1 VAKCKYMAVR
11 IIPLLVASFL
21 LLTGC
26 SGAGSSPDKEKK
38 DAEKNTSPV
47 KIGFLVDK
55 TGALASY
62 GYAHEKVGK
71 SAVENINKSGG
82 INGRQME
89 LVIRDTESNPS
100 TAAVQAR
107 RLIEN
112 EKVDFML
119 GSNTSAVVLAISPVA
134 KELKT
139 VYFGTAGGA
148 LLTTPGK
155 GNRYVF
161 DFNTNVKQETAGV
174 VKFIKEDLKVDN
186 WITVVVDYAW
196 GWDQEQSFAEAAKAQ
211 GVKVV
216 KQVRVPL
223 GTDNWLRYL
232 QNNIPQ
238 ETKGVYFANFGTD
251 FLAFIR
257 DLNAVRPDL
266 VKIGGNYVIS
276 GQKIEEL
283 GKQADGLY
291 VVTGYPTWAISDE
304 HDTAY
309 RKAIGMDD
317 KGRESSTGKGL
328 VPSYQWSTWETLNAI
343 RDVIIASGWTGK
355 NDTPKFIEKMEQ
367 MKFKKSLAYPEG
379 DKYFR
384 AEDHLIIKGAWIEQI
399 KDGKLSVAKKI
410 PADTIL
416 YQPMIHLP
424 KDEPL
429 GK

>member
-1 VAKCKYMAVR
+1 MNKTRNIIFRFLPILVVAV
-11 IIPLLVASFL
+11 L
-21 LLTGC
+21 LLAGC
-26 SGAGSSPDKEKK
+26 GGSGEQAKK
-38 DAEKNTSPV
+38 DADKNTSPV
-47 KIGFLVDK
+47 KVGFLVDK

-71 SAVENINKSGG
+71 AAVENINKSGG

-107 RLIEN
+107 RLVEN
-112 EKVDFML
+112 DKVDFLL
-119 GSNTSAVVLAISPVA
+119 GSNTSAVVLAISPIA

-161 DFNTNVKQETAGV
+161 DFNTNVRQETSGV
-174 VKFIKEDLKVDN
+174 VKLIKDDLKVNN

-196 GWDQEQSFAEAAKAQ
+196 GWDQEQSFAAAAKENNI
-211 GVKVV
+211 KVL
-216 KQVRVPL
+216 KQIRVPL

-251 FLAFIR
+251 FLSFIR
-257 DLNAVRPDL
+257 DLHAVRPDL

-283 GKQADGLY
+283 GKPAEGLY
-291 VVTGYPTWAISDE
+291 VVTGYPTWVTTDESDI
-304 HDTAY
+304 AY

-317 KGRESSTGKGL
+317 KGREASSGKGL
-328 VPSYQWSTWETLNAI
+328 VPSYQWSTWETLYGI
-343 RDVIIASGWTGK
+343 RDAVVASGWAGK
-355 NDTPKFIEKMEQ
+355 KDTPKFIQKLEE
-367 MKFKKSLAYPEG
+367 MKFKKSLSFPEG
-379 DKYFR
+379 DKFFR
-384 AEDHLIIKGAWIEQI
+384 PEDHLIVKGAWIEQI
-399 KDGKLSVAKKI
+399 KDGKLSVVKKV
-410 PADTIL
+410 PAETIL
-416 YQPMIHLP
+416 YPPMINLP
-424 KDEPL
+424 KEQPFD

>member
-1 VAKCKYMAVR
+1 MFKIRSLAFRLLPLVVAA
-11 IIPLLVASFL
+11 LLVLA
-21 LLTGC
+21 GC
-26 SGAGSSPDKEKK
+26 GSAGDKDKK
-38 DAEKNTSPV
+38 AAAKDTSPIKV
-47 KIGFLVDK
+47 GFLVDK

-71 SAVENINKSGG
+71 AAVEDINKSGG
-82 INGRQME
+82 VNGRQMD

-100 TAAVQAR
+100 VAAVQAR

-112 EKVDFML
+112 DKVDFLL
-119 GSNTSAVVLAISPVA
+119 GSNTSAVVLAISPIA

-161 DFNTNVKQETAGV
+161 DFNTNVKQETTGV
-174 VKFIKEDLKVDN
+174 IKYIKEDLKVDN

-196 GWDQEQSFAEAAKAQ
+196 GWDQEQSFAEAAKAN
-211 GVKVV
+211 GIKVV
-216 KQVRVPL
+216 KQIRVPL

-232 QNNIPQ
+232 QNNIPA
-238 ETKGVYFANFGTD
+238 EAKGVYFANFGTD

-257 DLNAVRPDL
+257 DLNAVRPDM

-283 GKQADGLY
+283 GKPADGLY
-291 VVTGYPTWAISDE
+291 VVTGYPTWATSDQ
-304 HDTAY
+304 DDAAY
-309 RKAIGMDD
+309 RKAVGMDD
-317 KGRESSTGKGL
+317 KGREAGTGKGL
-328 VPSYQWSTWETLNAI
+328 VPSYQWSTWETLHAI
-343 RDVIIASGWTGK
+343 RDAVVASGWAGSK
-355 NDTPKFIEKMEQ
+355 DTPKFIQKLEE

-379 DKYFR
+379 DKFFR
-384 AEDHLIIKGAWIEQI
+384 PEDHLIVKGAWIEQV
-399 KDGKLSVAKKI
+399 KDNKLSVVKKI

-416 YQPMIHLP
+416 YQPMINLP
-424 KDEPL
+424 KEQSFDA
-429 GK
+429 K